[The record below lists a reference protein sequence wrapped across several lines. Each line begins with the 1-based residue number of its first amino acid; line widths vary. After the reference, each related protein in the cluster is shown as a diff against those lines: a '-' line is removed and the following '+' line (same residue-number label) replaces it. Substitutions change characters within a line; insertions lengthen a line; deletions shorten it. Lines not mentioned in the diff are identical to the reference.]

1 MRNPILQ
8 QRLRAA
14 RWRLLERLRES
25 LVARLALGGADLLRA
40 LGCLARGRRYR
51 ALEAASRIPRILALP
66 GLDAAALALMRSVL
80 RRTSLDARGRARPL
94 AENQLIPEFLAG
106 PSAAALASQNRF
118 ETWARLVRMGGELL
132 LLKPADPASGE
143 LGVLILKYTGSFG
156 RFHAVYDVASL
167 FDAYQLVL
175 EPSWIGYQDPV
186 FYLYLDASRK
196 VVVEAQYRPDYEVL
210 EALGQNLV
218 PVPLGAGHWVDPEHF
233 HPLPGVAK
241 DYLAVLIANW
251 APHKRHE
258 LLLDALARIPDP
270 SARIALVGYPWQQYT
285 RERIEAEVER
295 RGLGA
300 RVDLYERISRRDVN
314 AVLNRSRCNLV
325 LSRKEGASKVFYEGL
340 AANTPCLVIDDHD
353 GVSAEHVN
361 ERTGCRA
368 SAGRLHEAL
377 LAMRAGGDRYEPAAW
392 WREHASIPVSTGVLE
407 RALRADAAARGRPWR
422 RGLAQ
427 KKNDPNL
434 CYVDPELYTAMLP
447 AYRELARHLRPRY
460 AEALAA
466 LPPTHDCRT

>member
-1 MRNPILQ
+1 MRKPILQ
-8 QRLRAA
+8 QRLRAF

-25 LVARLALGGADLLRA
+25 PLARLALGVCDLLRA
-40 LGCLARGRRYR
+40 LACLARGQRYR

-66 GLDAAALALMRSVL
+66 GLDAAALGLMRAAL
-80 RRTSLDARGRARPL
+80 RGTSLDTSGKARPL
-94 AENQLIPEFLAG
+94 AENQLIPEFLAS
-106 PSAAALASQNRF
+106 PSAAALADQNRF

-132 LLKPADPASGE
+132 ILKPHDPASGE

-156 RFHAVYDVASL
+156 RFHTVYDVARL
-167 FDAYQLVL
+167 FEHYQLVL

-186 FYLYLDASRK
+186 FYLYLDATRK
-196 VVVEAQYRPDYEVL
+196 VVVEAQYRPDFELL
-210 EALGQNLV
+210 EALGLNLV
-218 PVPLGAGHWVDPEHF
+218 PVALGAGHWVDPEHF

-251 APHKRHE
+251 APHKRHQ

-285 RERIEAEVER
+285 RERIEAEIQR

-300 RVDLYERISRRDVN
+300 RVDLYQRISRSEVN
-314 AVLNRSRCNLV
+314 AVLNRSCCNLV

-353 GVSAEHVN
+353 GVSADHIN
-361 ERTGCRA
+361 ARTGQRA
-368 SAGRLHEAL
+368 SAERLHEAL
-377 LAMRAGGDRYEPAAW
+377 LEMRDAGQRFEPAAW
-392 WREHASIPVSTGVLE
+392 WREHASIPVSIGVLE
-407 RALRADAAARGRPWR
+407 RALRADAAARGRPWL
-422 RGLAQ
+422 RGLAH

-434 CYVDPELYTAMLP
+434 CYVDPELYTRMLP

-460 AEALAA
+460 AEALAL
-466 LPPTHDCRT
+466 LPPMEHCRT